1 MYLVIL
7 FSLYRKEDV
16 NEDGSIKPAALE
28 AALKAS
34 GGVGDEAIAPENDG
48 DDASFDEDKVLDVA
62 RRKLSGVGLDKSV
75 ETSADDVD

>member
-1 MYLVIL
+1 M
-7 FSLYRKEDV
+7 
-16 NEDGSIKPAALE
+16 
-28 AALKAS
+28 KAS